1 MQIFKIDQWTATPQE
16 KHNSDG
22 CWSHENI
29 ILSFKCLNGSLA
41 ACTRRKRVGK
51 ILTLESL
58 TGRFVL
64 MKALL
69 SLRTVSFK
77 KFSATLSKVNKLIF
91 YDFNLVSRMS
101 CFLWTVLFSI
111 TVCGSI
117 KTKKLSSIHS
127 IFCNGVNSMV
137 PLLELYNT

>member
-29 ILSFKCLNGSLA
+29 ILSFKCLYGSLA
-41 ACTRRKRVGK
+41 ACTRCKCVGK

-64 MKALL
+64 KKAFI

-77 KFSATLSKVNKLIF
+77 KFSATLSKATKLTCC
-91 YDFNLVSRMS
+91 DLVGWVS
-101 CFLWTVLFSI
+101 CLLQTVPFST
-111 TVCGSI
+111 TVCTSI
-117 KTKKLSSIHS
+117 KTKKILSMHS
-127 IFCNGVNSMV
+127 IFCSGVNSTV
-137 PLLELYNT
+137 PSLDLYDI

>member
-41 ACTRRKRVGK
+41 SCTRHKRVAK

-58 TGRFVL
+58 TGRFIL
-64 MKALL
+64 MKAFL
-69 SLRTVSFK
+69 SLRTLSFK
-77 KFSATLSKVNKLIF
+77 KFSATLSKVTKLIF
-91 YDFNLVSRMS
+91 YDLNLVSWVS
-101 CFLWTVLFSI
+101 YFL
-111 TVCGSI
+111 
-117 KTKKLSSIHS
+117 
-127 IFCNGVNSMV
+127 
-137 PLLELYNT
+137 